1 MMKRRSLLKLG
12 VASAVVLAVDGG
24 AVASIAPGL
33 TGGKLSAAGRLVFT
47 AVGRGMLDGTLPADD
62 GPKQIALN
70 GLLDRVDALTL
81 GLPPHAQEELSQL
94 LGLLASGLGRRALAG
109 LSPDWT
115 SATVP
120 QLQQALQGM
129 RVASLSLRQQAYHA
143 LHDITGSAYFADA
156 SVWRQIGYPGPL
168 KI

>member
-1 MMKRRSLLKLG
+1 MKRRSLLKLG
-12 VASAVVLAVDGG
+12 VASAVVLAVAGG
-24 AVASIAPGL
+24 AVATMSPGL
-33 TGGKLSAAGRLVFT
+33 VAGKLSAAGRQVFA
-47 AVGRGMLDGTLPADD
+47 AVGRGMLDGTLPADE

-81 GLPPHAQEELSQL
+81 GLPPHAQDELSQL
-94 LGLLASGLGRRALAG
+94 LGLLASGVGRRALAG
-109 LSPDWT
+109 LSPDWA

-120 QLQQALQGM
+120 ELQQAFQGM

-156 SVWRQIGYPGPL
+156 SAWKQIGYPGPL